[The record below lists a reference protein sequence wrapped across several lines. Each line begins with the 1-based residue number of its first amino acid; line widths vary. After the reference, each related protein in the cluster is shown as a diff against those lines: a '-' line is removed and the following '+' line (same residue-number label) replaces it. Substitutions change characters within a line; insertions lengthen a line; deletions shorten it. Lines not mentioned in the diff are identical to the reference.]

1 MARNYKG
8 EYKNYHSKP
17 KQKKRRA
24 ARNTARNRALK
35 KGTVKKGDKKDID
48 HKDGNP
54 RNNKKSVKLIDHF
67 LVINEQV
74 KNGDKHEETINNSNY
89 RFCSYRM
96 CSITNIFDCIS
107 T

>member
-17 KQKKRRA
+17 KQ
-24 ARNTARNRALK
+24 NRALK

-54 RNNKKSVKLIDHF
+54 RNNKKSNLRVQSRSANRSFPRNKRAG
-67 LVINEQV
+67 
-74 KNGDKHEETINNSNY
+74 KKRRKT
-89 RFCSYRM
+89 
-96 CSITNIFDCIS
+96 
-107 T
+107 